1 MIVIWLLLFLKD
13 DFAALNFEKLL
24 GLGGKPFLEVPAI
37 EGSGFDGVDF
47 LDFGVF
53 LE

>member
-1 MIVIWLLLFLKD
+1 MIVIWWLLFLKYG
-13 DFAALNFEKLL
+13 FGALDFEKLL
-24 GLGGKPFLEVPAI
+24 GLGGKPFLEVSAI
-37 EGSGFDGVDF
+37 ERSGFDGVDF